1 MTPWSRKNG
10 RKLLVN
16 RGDASRVDTVAV
28 ATTHRKV
35 HMSIG
40 RNEKIVTLATE
51 AGDSVIPQV
60 LSLLNAELVKR
71 VGDAEMS
78 NEVYEV
84 TLEHATIKITQ
95 MFALLA
101 GDLVNLFAD
110 IEDGLFSG
118 NEAHTSIIRFAHV
131 AALSIRRRLTCA
143 PPHRV
148 DRIGS

>member
-1 MTPWSRKNG
+1 
-10 RKLLVN
+10 
-16 RGDASRVDTVAV
+16 
-28 ATTHRKV
+28 
-35 HMSIG
+35 MSIG

-110 IEDGLFSG
+110 IEDGFDPLDESY
-118 NEAHTSIIRFAHV
+118 
-131 AALSIRRRLTCA
+131 
-143 PPHRV
+143 
-148 DRIGS
+148 